1 MKSKFTVL
9 FFWAFL
15 FRLSAQVKV
24 SQEIWMEDILE
35 RLLENQNEESDRSDL
50 ELSIKEWIKHP
61 LQLNKATKQDLE
73 LFFFLNPSQIQN
85 IIEHREKYGLFLITL
100 LTVSL

>member
-9 FFWAFL
+9 FFWACL

-35 RLLENQNEESDRSDL
+35 RMLENQNEGSDRSDL

-61 LQLNKATKQDLE
+61 LQLNKATRQDLE
-73 LFFFLNPSQIQN
+73 LFLVLLR
-85 IIEHREKYGLFLITL
+85 IELE
-100 LTVSL
+100 TVLVRS